1 MALTAGF
8 KKFIGLVA
16 VVALVGGGIYAYK
29 QMPKSAD
36 AVVDATEAT
45 APAKHDDD
53 SSTPQPYSKPT
64 KQAEMPNQ
72 DIDDVAS
79 EPEPTPKKA
88 NTSANRG
95 LDAVLNAG
103 KK

>member
-29 QMPKSAD
+29 QMPKK
-36 AVVDATEAT
+36 
-45 APAKHDDD
+45 AP
-53 SSTPQPYSKPT
+53 
-64 KQAEMPNQ
+64 
-72 DIDDVAS
+72 
-79 EPEPTPKKA
+79 EPEQVAPQEVAATPTPAPDIQPDVEQEAPVAPPPPAPTSKKSG
-88 NTSANRG
+88 NPANRG

-103 KK
+103 SK

>member
-16 VVALVGGGIYAYK
+16 VVALVGGGIFAYK
-29 QMPKSAD
+29 QMPKTA
-36 AVVDATEAT
+36 AVVADT
-45 APAKHDDD
+45 ADVKAPDQRDDE
-53 SSTPQPYSKPT
+53 SSAPQPYSSPR
-64 KQAEMPNQ
+64 KQAEIVNQ
-72 DIDDVAS
+72 IDEPVTD
-79 EPEPTPKKA
+79 PEPTTKKA